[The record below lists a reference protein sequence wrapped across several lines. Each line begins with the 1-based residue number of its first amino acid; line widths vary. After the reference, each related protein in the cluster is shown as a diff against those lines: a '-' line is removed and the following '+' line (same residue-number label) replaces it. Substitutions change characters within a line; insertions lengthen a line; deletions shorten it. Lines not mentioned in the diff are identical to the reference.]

1 MGEHRQVAQVL
12 LLQFT
17 CPMPELPEV
26 ETVRRGLVRFAQG
39 FTISSAQDLHPRL
52 LKNTSI
58 APLDAVVGG
67 RIKEVNRRGKF
78 LWIVLDRDIALVA
91 HLGMSGQFLFPRKDR
106 PEPGHVRAR
115 FTLKKGFKKQE
126 LVFSDQRTFGWLSVE
141 ELIDGV
147 PTSAQHIAVD
157 PFDPAFDRAAVIAKI
172 KSRKAAIKS
181 VILNQEIMSGVGNIY
196 ADESLWRAKIHP
208 EIAACD
214 LSVKKIGSLVD
225 AATEVMREAV
235 EVGGTSFDA
244 MYINVNGESGFFETS
259 LAAYGQEGEPC
270 PRCGWQ
276 IRRIAFGNRSSHF
289 CPKCQVR

>member
-1 MGEHRQVAQVL
+1 
-12 LLQFT
+12 
-17 CPMPELPEV
+17 MPELPEV
-26 ETVRRGLVRFAQG
+26 ETVRRGLAQFVTG
-39 FTISSAQDLHPRL
+39 YKISSAQGLHHRV
-52 LKNTSI
+52 LKPASI
-58 APLDAVVGG
+58 GPLEMVVGSH
-67 RIKEVNRRGKF
+67 IKEVKRRGKF
-78 LWIVLDRDIALVA
+78 LWFLLDQDLALVA
-91 HLGMSGQFLFPRKDR
+91 HLGMSGQFLFAQSDR

-115 FTLKKGFKKQE
+115 FTVRKGLKSRE
-126 LVFSDQRTFGWLSVE
+126 LVYSDQRTFGWLSVE
-141 ELIDGV
+141 ELTDGI
-147 PTSAQHIAVD
+147 PQSALHIAVD
-157 PFDPAFDRAAVIAKI
+157 PFDEAFDRDAVIAKM

-181 VILNQEIMSGVGNIY
+181 IILNQEIMSGVGNIY

-214 LSVKKIGSLVD
+214 LSVKKIGLLVD

-270 PRCGWQ
+270 PRCGRQ
-276 IRRIAFGNRSSHF
+276 IKRIAFGNRSSHF

>member
-1 MGEHRQVAQVL
+1 
-12 LLQFT
+12 
-17 CPMPELPEV
+17 MPELPEV
-26 ETVRRGLVRFAQG
+26 ETVRRGLAHFASG

-52 LKNTSI
+52 LKAASI

-67 RIKEVNRRGKF
+67 KIKEVNRRGKF
-78 LWIVLDRDIALVA
+78 LWFVLDRDLALVA

-106 PEPGHVRAR
+106 AEPGHVRAR
-115 FTLKKGFKKQE
+115 FALKRGLKRQE

-141 ELIDGV
+141 DLHDGV
-147 PTSAQHIAVD
+147 PTSALHIALD
-157 PFDPAFDRAAVIAKI
+157 PFDAAFDRNAVIAKMR
-172 KSRKAAIKS
+172 SRKAAIKS

-208 EIAACD
+208 AIPAAD
-214 LSVKKIGSLVD
+214 LSVKKIGALVD
-225 AATEVMREAV
+225 AAVEVMAEAV

-270 PRCGWQ
+270 PRCGRQ

>member
-1 MGEHRQVAQVL
+1 V
-12 LLQFT
+12 
-17 CPMPELPEV
+17 PELPEV
-26 ETVRRGLVRFAQG
+26 ETVRRGLAHFLTGYTFR
-39 FTISSAQDLHPRL
+39 SSQDLHPRV
-52 LKNTSI
+52 LKPASI
-58 APLDAVVGG
+58 APLSAVEGA
-67 RIKEVNRRGKF
+67 RIKSVNRRGKF
-78 LWIVLDRDIALVA
+78 LWFELDRDLALVA
-91 HLGMSGQFLFPRKDR
+91 HLGMSGQFLVARKDR

-115 FTLKKGFKKQE
+115 FVLKRGLKSHE

-141 ELIDGV
+141 QLSNGV
-147 PTSAQHIAVD
+147 PTSARHIAVD
-157 PFDPAFDRAAVIAKI
+157 PFDKAFNRDAVIAAM

-214 LSVKKIGSLVD
+214 LSVKKIGALVD
-225 AATEVMREAV
+225 AATQVMAEAV

-270 PRCGWQ
+270 PRCGRP
-276 IRRIAFGNRSSHF
+276 IKRIAFANRSSHF
-289 CPKCQVR
+289 CPKCQVKK

>member
-78 LWIVLDRDIALVA
+78 LWFVLDRDIALVA
-91 HLGMSGQFLFPRKDR
+91 HLGMSGQFLFTRKDR

-270 PRCGWQ
+270 PRCGRQ

>member
-1 MGEHRQVAQVL
+1 
-12 LLQFT
+12 
-17 CPMPELPEV
+17 MPELPEV
-26 ETVRRGLVRFAQG
+26 ETVRRGLENFALG
-39 FTISSAQDLHPRL
+39 FTIGSAQDLHPRL
-52 LKNTSI
+52 LKPTSI
-58 APLDAVVGG
+58 APLTAVVGA

-78 LWIVLDRDIALVA
+78 LWFTLDRQGALVA
-91 HLGMSGQFLFPRKDR
+91 HLGMSGQFLFLDKSR
-106 PEPGHVRAR
+106 PEPGHVRAS
-115 FTLKKGFKKQE
+115 FGLKKCFKRQE

-141 ELIDGV
+141 ELTEGV
-147 PTSAQHIAVD
+147 PTSALHIAVD
-157 PFDPAFDRAAVIAKI
+157 PFDAAFDRNAVIAKM
-172 KSRKAAIKS
+172 KSRKASIKS

-208 EIAACD
+208 EVAACD
-214 LSVKKIGSLVD
+214 LSVKKIGALVD
-225 AATEVMREAV
+225 AATEVMAEAV

-270 PRCGWQ
+270 PRCGRQ